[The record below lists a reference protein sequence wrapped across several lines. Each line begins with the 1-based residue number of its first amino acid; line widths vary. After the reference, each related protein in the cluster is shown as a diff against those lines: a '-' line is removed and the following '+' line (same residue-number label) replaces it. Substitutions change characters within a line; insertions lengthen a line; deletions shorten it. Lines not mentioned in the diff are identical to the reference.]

1 MKTLIQATLTVIS
14 LLLISCSRET
24 VLREEL
30 PQIFPD
36 YIGVTVPAGVAPLNF
51 DLPEEYSKVFAKVSD
66 KHGRS
71 ITAKGS
77 YAGFNVSK
85 WHKLTESNVGDTLAV
100 TVAGYKDGKWEQ
112 FRTFMV
118 FISKFPLNDYGMTYR
133 KFAPGYETYSK
144 IGIYQ
149 RNIHNFDEKPIL
161 EGTLLPGQ
169 CMGCHTAN
177 ATSPDQF
184 LFHL

>member
-100 TVAGYKDGKWEQ
+100 TVAGVVRVKDSVCDESHRDSDPEHVPVNSSGDGK
-112 FRTFMV
+112 
-118 FISKFPLNDYGMTYR
+118 
-133 KFAPGYETYSK
+133 
-144 IGIYQ
+144 
-149 RNIHNFDEKPIL
+149 
-161 EGTLLPGQ
+161 
-169 CMGCHTAN
+169 
-177 ATSPDQF
+177 
-184 LFHL
+184 